1 MNTSPTFQ
9 AQISRRAPVYARNM
23 VATSQPLAAQAG
35 IQAFKAGGNAVD
47 AALATAIALTVVE
60 PSGCGL
66 GSDAFAIIWDGKQL
80 HGLNASGRSP
90 QGWTRDRFASFEK
103 MPKHGWESVTVPGVV
118 SAWRDLSEKF
128 GKLPFSKLFD
138 AAIDYATNGF
148 PVSPAVAERWS
159 DDAKLL
165 GNQPGFRE
173 GFLTLGHPPL
183 PGEVFRNQP
192 LAQSL
197 TAIANSNGDD
207 FYHGELA
214 DKIVAFARDHNAVL
228 SKEDLAAHTN
238 DWCGTISTSF
248 AETDVHEIP
257 PNGQGIAAL
266 IALGILAHTE
276 IADTQLDSV
285 LNIHLQ
291 IEAMKLAFADA
302 YAYVSDPTTMT
313 LRSQQMLDPDYLKGR
328 AALIDRKKAQCFEAG
343 APTEG
348 GTVYLST
355 GDENGLMVSFI
366 QSNYSGFGSGIVIPG
381 TGIHMQNRGSGFS
394 LNPNHPNVVA
404 PHKRPFHTIIPAFIM
419 KNGNPLMSF
428 GVMGGPMQAQG
439 HVQIVLRTE
448 LFGQDPQ
455 SSSDAP
461 RWRYI
466 SDYDLAVESHMA
478 PQTIQ
483 GLEALGHRIKV
494 SAPDAVY
501 GFGGAQL
508 VRRLENGCYIAGS
521 DHRKDGLAI
530 GF

>member
-1 MNTSPTFQ
+1 MNENASAP
-9 AQISRRAPVYARNM
+9 ARINRRAPVYARNI

-35 IQAFKAGGNAVD
+35 IQALKDGGNAVD
-47 AALATAIALTVVE
+47 AALATAITLTVVE
-60 PSGCGL
+60 PSGNGL
-66 GSDAFAIIWDGKQL
+66 GSDVFAIVWDGKQL

-90 QGWTRDRFASFEK
+90 LGWAADRFAAFEK
-103 MPKHGWESVTVPGVV
+103 MPKHGWESVTVPGAV
-118 SAWRDLSEKF
+118 SAWRDLSAKF
-128 GKLPFSKLFD
+128 GKLPFPRLFD
-138 AAIDYATNGF
+138 AAIDYAKNGF
-148 PVSPAVAERWS
+148 PVSPAVAERWA
-159 DDAKLL
+159 DDARVL
-165 GNQPGFRE
+165 GDQPGFRE
-173 GFLTLGHPPL
+173 GFLSLGRPPHT
-183 PGEVFRNQP
+183 GEVFRNEN
-192 LAQSL
+192 LARSL
-197 TAIANSNGDD
+197 AAIAESNGDA

-214 DKIVAFARDHNAVL
+214 RKIASFARQHNAAL
-228 SKEDLAAHTN
+228 TEEDLAEHTN
-238 DWCGTISTSF
+238 EWCGTISTPF
-248 AETDVHEIP
+248 AGTDVHEIP

-276 IADTQLDSV
+276 IADTGPDSV
-285 LNIHLQ
+285 SGVHLQ

-302 YAYVSDPTTMT
+302 HAYVADPATMDV
-313 LRSQQMLDPDYLKGR
+313 RPQQLLDPDYLKGR
-328 AALIDRKKAQCFEAG
+328 AALIDRGKAKHFQAG
-343 APTEG
+343 APTQG

-355 GDENGLMVSFI
+355 GDENGMMVSFI

-394 LNPNHPNVVA
+394 LDPKHPNFVA
-404 PHKRPFHTIIPAFIM
+404 PRKRPFHTIIPAFVT
-419 KNGNPLMSF
+419 KEGHPLMSF

-455 SSSDAP
+455 SASDAA
-461 RWRYI
+461 RWRYV
-466 SDYDLAVESHMA
+466 SDYDIAVESHMDA
-478 PQTIQ
+478 RTIQ

-508 VRRLENGCYIAGS
+508 VRRMDSGCYVAGS

>member
-1 MNTSPTFQ
+1 MNAHLTFPT
-9 AQISRRAPVYARNM
+9 QISRRAPIYARNM

-35 IQAFKAGGNAVD
+35 IQAFKDGGNAVD

-66 GSDAFAIIWDGKQL
+66 GSDAFAIVWDGKQL

-90 QGWTRDRFASFEK
+90 QGWTADRFSGLEK

-118 SAWRDLSEKF
+118 SAWRDLSAKF
-128 GKLPFSKLFD
+128 GKLPFPKLFE
-138 AAIDYATNGF
+138 AAIDYANNGF

-165 GNQPGFRE
+165 SNQPGFRE
-173 GFLTLGHPPL
+173 GFLTFGRPPL
-183 PGEVFRNQP
+183 PGELFRNQP

-214 DKIVAFARDHNAVL
+214 GKIAAFAREHNAVL

-276 IADTQLDSV
+276 IADTPPDSA
-285 LNIHLQ
+285 LSIHLQ
-291 IEAMKLAFADA
+291 IEAMKLALADA
-302 YAYVSDPTTMT
+302 HAYIADPATMS
-313 LRSQQMLDPDYLKGR
+313 LHSQDMLDPDYLKAR
-328 AALIDRKKAQCFEAG
+328 AALIDREKAQCFGAG
-343 APTEG
+343 APTHG

-381 TGIHMQNRGSGFS
+381 TGIHMQNRGFGFS
-394 LNPNHPNVVA
+394 LDPKHPNVVA
-404 PHKRPFHTIIPAFIM
+404 PNKRPFHTIIPAFIM
-419 KNGNPLMSF
+419 KNGSPLMSF

-439 HVQIVLRTE
+439 HLQIAVRTE

-455 SSSDAP
+455 SASDAP
-461 RWRYI
+461 RWRYV
-466 SDYDLAVESHMA
+466 SGHDVAVESHMA
-478 PQTIQ
+478 PQITQ
-483 GLEALGHRIKV
+483 GLEALGHRVQV
-494 SAPDAVY
+494 SAPDSVY

-508 VRRLENGCYIAGS
+508 VRRLENGCYVAGS